1 MTPEPVAVPVPVW
14 PVVGSVSVAPSATIV
29 TTAGLTALTM
39 STTEPGEAT
48 ELVSVVVVDAAGVVE
63 VVVWLPALVTTYV
76 PAEARNADASTAP
89 ATKPGPAAARR
100 RDGPRPVAGA
110 GSAAGGVSATGC
122 AAGAVGRRDRDSV
135 RLRLRFGGGG

>member
-39 STTEPGEAT
+39 STTDPWEAT
-48 ELVSVVVVDAAGVVE
+48 ELVSVVVVEAAGVIE

-76 PAEARNADASTAP
+76 PADARNADASTAP
-89 ATKPGPAAARR
+89 ATQPGPAAARR
-100 RDGPRPVAGA
+100 RDGPRPPAGA
-110 GSAAGGVSATGC
+110 GW
-122 AAGAVGRRDRDSV
+122 
-135 RLRLRFGGGG
+135 